1 MTNNKQIC
9 VKDATKSE
17 SQNQPAL
24 RLAVSQQRRRDNH
37 NRGRPRLNGDQH
49 GQAQNGQGQHGGTKE
64 GGKTE
69 TSSAETDTSAT
80 ATAALPSLREQD

>member
-1 MTNNKQIC
+1 ITNNKHIC

-24 RLAVSQQRRRDNH
+24 RLAVSRQHRRDYH
-37 NRGRPRLNGDQH
+37 NRERPRLNGDQH
-49 GQAQNGQGQHGGTKE
+49 GQEQHGGTTE

-69 TSSAETDTSAT
+69 TSSAETDTLAT
-80 ATAALPSLREQD
+80 ATAALSSLREQD